1 MIPSV
6 MTLSFSDFLD
16 FFSLV
21 DVASF
26 FLEIFFDSALAIGF
40 SGSGASVEEHDD
52 EFETTDD
59 LPDQL
64 EMVKSPQEPSPTP
77 QEMGEVW
84 LWTRVSARCCS
95 WGISLYRLAVFGGR
109 LGVF

>member
-1 MIPSV
+1 MNDQSKNILPNRRSKN
-6 MTLSFSDFLD
+6 MMMNLRLRMNFLD

-26 FLEIFFDSALAIGF
+26 FLDVFFDSGLAIGF
-40 SGSGASVEEHDD
+40 SGSCASRPVEEHPAEPSVEEHDD

-64 EMVKSPQEPSPTP
+64 EMVKPSTD
-77 QEMGEVW
+77 G
-84 LWTRVSARCCS
+84 SAGCS
-95 WGISLYRLAVFGGR
+95 STGR
-109 LGVF
+109 S